1 MMNLTTKVIDD
12 CENSPTVLKKVIV
25 LEISNL
31 PSIPDNIKILIESIP
46 DPIKIKKYYWQLMRG
61 N

>member
-1 MMNLTTKVIDD
+1 M
-12 CENSPTVLKKVIV
+12 LKKVIV

-31 PSIPDNIKILIESIP
+31 PSIPDIKIIIGERYREKKVADALIS
-46 DPIKIKKYYWQLMRG
+46 LL

>member
-31 PSIPDNIKILIESIP
+31 PSIPDIKIIIGKRYREKKVADALISLP
-46 DPIKIKKYYWQLMRG
+46 

>member
-31 PSIPDNIKILIESIP
+31 PSIPDIKSIIGKRYREKKVADALIT
-46 DPIKIKKYYWQLMRG
+46 LL

>member
-1 MMNLTTKVIDD
+1 MTKVIDD

-31 PSIPDNIKILIESIP
+31 PSIPDIKIIIGKRYREKKVADALIS
-46 DPIKIKKYYWQLMRG
+46 LL

>member
-1 MMNLTTKVIDD
+1 MITLTINDDFDDKVIDD

-31 PSIPDNIKILIESIP
+31 PSIPNDKELS
-46 DPIKIKKYYWQLMRG
+46 
-61 N
+61 

>member
-1 MMNLTTKVIDD
+1 MMNLTTKVINV

-31 PSIPDNIKILIESIP
+31 PSIPDIKIIIGKRYREKKVADALIS
-46 DPIKIKKYYWQLMRG
+46 LL